1 MNNFKMSY
9 IKILSGRVFA
19 NVKIEHII
27 YVFNSHPVC
36 LNGVGNTKITK
47 TENLIKIFMKIY

>member
-1 MNNFKMSY
+1 MSY
-9 IKILSGRVFA
+9 ITILSGRVFA
-19 NVKIEHII
+19 NVKREHII

-47 TENLIKIFMKIY
+47 TENLMKIFMKIY